1 MLGKLNVQSLPMAMM
16 EDVDTENYMIATYLA
31 TYPAEIPVAKLA
43 PVLAIEQST
52 GTWIPVPGE
61 TPEMRQKHIAK
72 VVALYEVPDHEY
84 MVPSDVK
91 FRTYIIQIAFP
102 IVNFGSQISMMM
114 STVIGN
120 ISLAGEIKLLDLHLP
135 KNYVAGFKG
144 PKFGVEGI
152 RKLLNIPKRP
162 ILNNMIKPNT
172 GYPVEVGA
180 ELFYQA
186 ALGGVDI
193 IKDDELIANAS
204 FNSIEDRVK
213 RYMQVEKEVY
223 EKTGERTIYLVNV
236 TDDIPQVFENAKR
249 AIDLGCNGI
258 MVNYVA
264 TGLPVLR
271 ALAEDPEINVPI
283 LAHMDVAG
291 AFHMSPQFGMSSH
304 IMMGK
309 LARLA
314 GADIVVHPAPY
325 GKATVLHE
333 KFLKTA
339 QTLLF
344 PMHNLAPTFPMPS
357 GGITQPVIPSLL
369 KDLGTDIVIGSGGGI
384 HAHPMGPT
392 AGAKAFRQA
401 IDATMAGVSLQ
412 EAAKEHKELEVSL
425 TAWEG
430 TFDVIG
436 KK

>member
-120 ISLAGEIKLLDLHLP
+120 ISLAGGEIKLLDLHLP

-144 PKFGVEGI
+144 PPKFGVEGI

-223 EKTGERTIYLVNV
+223 EKKQASG
-236 TDDIPQVFENAKR
+236 QF
-249 AIDLGCNGI
+249 
-258 MVNYVA
+258 
-264 TGLPVLR
+264 
-271 ALAEDPEINVPI
+271 I
-283 LAHMDVAG
+283 LLTSLMI
-291 AFHMSPQFGMSSH
+291 SH
-304 IMMGK
+304 
-309 LARLA
+309 R
-314 GADIVVHPAPY
+314 Y
-325 GKATVLHE
+325 
-333 KFLKTA
+333 LKTPKE
-339 QTLLF
+339 QLTL
-344 PMHNLAPTFPMPS
+344 AVTES
-357 GGITQPVIPSLL
+357 
-369 KDLGTDIVIGSGGGI
+369 
-384 HAHPMGPT
+384 
-392 AGAKAFRQA
+392 
-401 IDATMAGVSLQ
+401 
-412 EAAKEHKELEVSL
+412 
-425 TAWEG
+425 W
-430 TFDVIG
+430 
-436 KK
+436 

>member
-1 MLGKLNVQSLPMAMM
+1 MLGKINVQSLPMAMM

-52 GTWIPVPGE
+52 GTWVPVPGE

-84 MVPSDVK
+84 MVPHDVK

-102 IVNFGSQISMMM
+102 IVNFGSQISMML

-120 ISLAGEIKLLDLHLP
+120 ISLAGEIKLLDVNLP

-144 PKFGVEGI
+144 PKFGIEGL

-162 ILNNMIKPNT
+162 LLNNMIKPNT

-193 IKDDELIANAS
+193 IKDDELIADAS
-204 FNSIEDRVK
+204 FNTIEERVT
-213 RYMQVEKEVY
+213 RYMEVEKQVY
-223 EKTGERTIYLVNV
+223 EETGERTIYLVNV
-236 TDDIPQVFENAKR
+236 TDDIPKVFENAKR
-249 AIDLGCNGI
+249 AIDLGVNGI

-291 AFHMSPQFGMSSH
+291 AYHMSPHFGMSSH
-304 IMMGK
+304 IMLGK

-314 GADIVVHPAPY
+314 GADIVVIPAPY
-325 GKATVLHE
+325 GKATVLPE

-401 IDATMAGVSLQ
+401 IDATMAGTSLQ
-412 EAAKEHKELEVSL
+412 EAAEEHKELAAAL

-436 KK
+436 K